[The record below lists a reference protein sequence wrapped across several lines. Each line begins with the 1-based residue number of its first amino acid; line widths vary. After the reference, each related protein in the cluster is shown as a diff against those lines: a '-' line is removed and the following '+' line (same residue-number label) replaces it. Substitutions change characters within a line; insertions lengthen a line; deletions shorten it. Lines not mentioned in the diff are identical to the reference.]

1 MDLTLNIALI
11 VGFGVLGGIM
21 FYRFAK
27 VRDKL
32 IVQDK
37 AWNFMRIGFA
47 VIEMLVVVSIFAG
60 GNSTLDYVRIAVMVL
75 ACTAYMI
82 VRDGLAEE
90 GLVHNGKIIP
100 WNQVRAWDKVEKS
113 KAIELFFTLEST
125 KKNKPDQYSTIEI
138 DFDPGNKAQLDRF
151 MDLNLRRKYTRMKKK

>member
-1 MDLTLNIALI
+1 MNFTLNIALI
-11 VGFGVLGGIM
+11 AGFGILGGIM
-21 FYRFAK
+21 FYRYFK
-27 VRDKL
+27 VRDCL

-47 VIEMLVVVSIFAG
+47 VIEMLVVVSILAG
-60 GNSTLDYVRIAVMVL
+60 GNTTLDYVRIAVMVL

-90 GLVHNGKIIP
+90 GLVHNGKVIP
-100 WNQVRAWDKVEKS
+100 WNQVRAWDRVEKPRV
-113 KAIELFFTLEST
+113 IELFFTLEST

-138 DFDPGNKAQLDRF
+138 DFDMRNKAQVDRF
-151 MDLNLRRKYTRMKKK
+151 MNLNLRRKYTRMKKK